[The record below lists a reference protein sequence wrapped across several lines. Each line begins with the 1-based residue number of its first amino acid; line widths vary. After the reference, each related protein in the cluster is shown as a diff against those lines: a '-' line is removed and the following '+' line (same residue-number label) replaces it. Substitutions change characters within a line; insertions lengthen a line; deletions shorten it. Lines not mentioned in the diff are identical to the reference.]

1 MTAPMKENT
10 QGDPDTVRAARFQI
24 SIASALSLSFGFLV
38 FAAAASVLGI
48 GLWSAGINTINLI
61 RDRNQL
67 TIDLMEQQLRS
78 HISPMVQANDF
89 VADLIAMGKIDPND
103 KEELGAQIRNSLAAT
118 PQVISAVFIADDFKT
133 TLVNRIGNQF
143 SITTEDWRNQNGIRE
158 AIIEGRSE
166 NQPYWGPLIWAERLK
181 VTLLNRRA
189 PVRQNGKFIGAYATS
204 VAISDLSRFLTTLD
218 NSPEIS
224 RSFILYGDKYVLAHP
239 HMAGGSYSR
248 DENEPIPDLTT
259 IGDAILENIWN
270 KKLQRSGIGA
280 NRGTKSHLLDFRDNT
295 YAFLYR
301 RLDGLSA
308 VPLYA
313 GRYIKLERSI
323 GVDFIRLWRAGVV
336 GLVVTILAVIAAFW
350 LGRKMAKP
358 IRNLAAAADQI
369 RDLHLDPAP
378 QLNRSR
384 LKELDEAAIAFNAM
398 TTGLKWFETYVPKTL
413 VHLLLNDKQTS
424 SRLASAERDVTVMFT
439 DIRSFTTLSESLA
452 AAEVADLLN
461 EHFGLIAR
469 CVEDTEGTIDKY
481 IGDSVMAFWG
491 APTKMADHANR
502 ACASA
507 LAIRKT
513 IDTENMRR
521 AEAGLPAIKMGIGI
535 HTGRAIAGNIGAPG
549 RVNYTLVGDTVNL
562 A

>member
-78 HISPMVQANDF
+78 HISPMLQANDF

-270 KKLQRSGIGA
+270 QKPFAGYSG
-280 NRGTKSHLLDFRDNT
+280 
-295 YAFLYR
+295 
-301 RLDGLSA
+301 
-308 VPLYA
+308 
-313 GRYIKLERSI
+313 
-323 GVDFIRLWRAGVV
+323 
-336 GLVVTILAVIAAFW
+336 
-350 LGRKMAKP
+350 
-358 IRNLAAAADQI
+358 
-369 RDLHLDPAP
+369 
-378 QLNRSR
+378 
-384 LKELDEAAIAFNAM
+384 
-398 TTGLKWFETYVPKTL
+398 
-413 VHLLLNDKQTS
+413 
-424 SRLASAERDVTVMFT
+424 
-439 DIRSFTTLSESLA
+439 
-452 AAEVADLLN
+452 
-461 EHFGLIAR
+461 
-469 CVEDTEGTIDKY
+469 
-481 IGDSVMAFWG
+481 
-491 APTKMADHANR
+491 
-502 ACASA
+502 
-507 LAIRKT
+507 
-513 IDTENMRR
+513 
-521 AEAGLPAIKMGIGI
+521 
-535 HTGRAIAGNIGAPG
+535 
-549 RVNYTLVGDTVNL
+549 
-562 A
+562 